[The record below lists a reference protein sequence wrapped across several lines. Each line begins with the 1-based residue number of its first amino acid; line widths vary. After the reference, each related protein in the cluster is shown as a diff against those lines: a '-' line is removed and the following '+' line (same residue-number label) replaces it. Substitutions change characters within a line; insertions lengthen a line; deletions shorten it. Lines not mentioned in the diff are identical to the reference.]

1 MKKIGIII
9 TDPDD
14 WTARALLTAAREK
27 GFSPFVLDL
36 RTAEVSINSTT
47 SGSTVHFKA
56 GDLSLSDL
64 DAIIVRDV
72 GAGAFE
78 GVSFRFDILR
88 ELEAEGIPVINSP
101 EAIQNAANK
110 YHASYLLAKAGLP
123 TPETIAV
130 QNLEAAFRVIS
141 RLEDSVIKPVFGYKG
156 KDIARVT
163 DGKIRFSDKKV
174 ESVSLEAALE
184 KLLEER
190 GMLYIQEFI
199 ENPGR
204 DIRVFVVG
212 GTAVGAIYR
221 KAAAG
226 SWVNNLSQGG
236 SADRCVLTAKQK
248 EIAEKASLVIG
259 TTFAG
264 VDIIEGFVRN
274 PNKKNSKY
282 CSRIEQ
288 APRILEVNGTPS
300 GKGIFDA
307 WGINPAEHILQYL
320 QNIL

>member
-14 WTARALLTAAREK
+14 WTARALVTAAREN
-27 GFSPFVLDL
+27 GFSPSVLDL
-36 RTAEVSINSTT
+36 RTAEAGMSSTT
-47 SGSTVHFKA
+47 LGSTVCFKA
-56 GDLSLSDL
+56 GDIPLSDL
-64 DAIIVRDV
+64 DAFIVRDV
-72 GAGAFE
+72 GAGSFE

-110 YHASYLLAKAGLP
+110 YHASYLLVKAGLP
-123 TPETIAV
+123 TPETVAV
-130 QNLEAAFRVIS
+130 QSLESALRVVS
-141 RLEDSVIKPVFGYKG
+141 RFGDSVIKPVFGYKG

-163 DGKIRFSDKKV
+163 DGEIQFSDRKADLIP
-174 ESVSLEAALE
+174 LEAALE
-184 KLLEER
+184 RLLEER

-199 ENPGR
+199 KNPGR

-221 KAAAG
+221 KSAEG

-236 SADRCVLTAKQK
+236 SADRCVLTSEQK
-248 EIAEKASLVIG
+248 EIAEKASLAIG

-264 VDIIEGFVRN
+264 VDIIEGFIQDL
-274 PNKKNSKY
+274 NKENSKE
-282 CSRIEQ
+282 CSRM
-288 APRILEVNGTPS
+288 
-300 GKGIFDA
+300 
-307 WGINPAEHILQYL
+307 EHRT
-320 QNIL
+320 QNS